1 LLLEETQAGLVDA
14 CRRGEQEALRALFDI
29 YKDRLYTIAVRYS
42 GDAAAAEDI
51 VQDTFLKLPAALA
64 KFRGEGSFEAW
75 LYRLVVNACFDH
87 RRRARRFLPA
97 VESLLDFVRGA
108 AKSPLED
115 VLEQER
121 SARVRDAIAR
131 LDPEHRIV
139 VVLRYSMGLPY
150 EEIAQILDCPKGT
163 VASRLNRAHSMLE
176 KRLRGRMGKEKSYV

>member
-51 VQDTFLKLPAALA
+51 VQDTFLKLPAALG
-64 KFRGEGSFEAW
+64 KFRGDGSFESW

-97 VESLLDFVRGA
+97 VESLLDFVRGP
-108 AKSPLED
+108 AKTPLED
-115 VLEQER
+115 VLETER
-121 SARVRDAIAR
+121 SASVRDAIAR

-150 EEIAQILDCPKGT
+150 EEIAQILGCPKGT
-163 VASRLNRAHSMLE
+163 VASRLNRAHALLE
-176 KRLRGRMGKEKSYV
+176 KRLRGRMGKETSYV